1 MTAIPYV
8 VGQWVRGEK
17 FYGRV
22 AQIGEILDGPR
33 NCLWLLGT
41 RRIGKTSL
49 LKQVEYVTAS
59 DPGRGYFPIFW
70 DLQGSEDPDEL
81 HADFADA
88 LLDAEE
94 RLEQIGVSLA
104 EIEADDLFVSLGRL
118 RRQLRSRDFQLLL
131 LCDEV
136 EELIRL
142 NQKEPSLL
150 RKLRREMQSREG
162 IRSVFASTIRL
173 WALAEQKGDTSPFLH
188 GFTPPLYIQTLS
200 DDEARSLIRQTNL
213 SQASRSNFDD
223 ETVETIR
230 ARCDNHPYLIQLVCK
245 RYLELTDLEE
255 ALEHVA
261 TDRMVSYFFS
271 VDFEMLSESERD
283 IVRMIAEQ
291 SAAASDSIQESL
303 SITAGA
309 LRDSLNRLEQ
319 MGFIRRNVER
329 RFILVNY
336 FFRRWIK
343 DLASMEQSS
352 TYSRPAAISTE
363 DTTLGQDGGLGV
375 IDRRYQLLQ
384 QAGEGATGIVYKA
397 YDKLLQVGI
406 AIKVLRTEFAGNEAV
421 LERFR
426 KEIILSRDIGHPNVL
441 RVYHLGEFGGGK
453 YLTMQWVDGRTLGSL
468 VSAEAPFTEARCV
481 AIAAK
486 LAAALEAAHAHK
498 VLHRDIK
505 PENVLLDGD
514 EEPHITDFGVAR
526 VLGEPGITRPGIF
539 LGTPNYA
546 SPEQA
551 KLSPLDERS
560 DHYALA
566 VVLFEMA
573 TGRRPFEAA
582 TAEEILKM
590 HKTAPPPDPREIQPN
605 ISPEFSKLILRC
617 LEKDPAKRYPNTG
630 ALRSALEGLRS
641 H

>member
-1 MTAIPYV
+1 M
-8 VGQWVRGEK
+8 
-17 FYGRV
+17 
-22 AQIGEILDGPR
+22 
-33 NCLWLLGT
+33 
-41 RRIGKTSL
+41 
-49 LKQVEYVTAS
+49 
-59 DPGRGYFPIFW
+59 
-70 DLQGSEDPDEL
+70 
-81 HADFADA
+81 
-88 LLDAEE
+88 
-94 RLEQIGVSLA
+94 
-104 EIEADDLFVSLGRL
+104 
-118 RRQLRSRDFQLLL
+118 
-131 LCDEV
+131 

-213 SQASRSNFDD
+213 SRASRSNFDD

-283 IVRMIAEQ
+283 IVRIIADQ

-303 SITAGA
+303 SITVGA

-319 MGFIRRNVER
+319 LGFIRRNVER
-329 RFILVNY
+329 RYILVNY
-336 FFRRWIK
+336 FFRRWMK

-352 TYSRPAAISTE
+352 ADSPPAGISTE
-363 DTTLGQDGGLGV
+363 DTTLGHDLGLGV
-375 IDRRYQLLQ
+375 LDSRYQLLE

-397 YDKLLQVGI
+397 YDKLLQVKI
-406 AIKVLRTEFAGNEAV
+406 AIKVLRSKFARNEAV

-441 RVYHLGEFGGGK
+441 RMYHPGEFGGKK
-453 YLTMQWVDGRTLGSL
+453 YLTMQWVDGQTLGSL
-468 VSAEAPFTEARCV
+468 ISAEASLAEARCA
-481 AIAAK
+481 AIGAK

-505 PENVLLDGD
+505 PQNVLLDGD
-514 EEPHITDFGVAR
+514 EDAAWKKIPPRGTRTLRYSAQRSRVYRVAR
-526 VLGEPGITRPGIF
+526 
-539 LGTPNYA
+539 YA
-546 SPEQA
+546 
-551 KLSPLDERS
+551 
-560 DHYALA
+560 
-566 VVLFEMA
+566 
-573 TGRRPFEAA
+573 
-582 TAEEILKM
+582 
-590 HKTAPPPDPREIQPN
+590 
-605 ISPEFSKLILRC
+605 
-617 LEKDPAKRYPNTG
+617 
-630 ALRSALEGLRS
+630 
-641 H
+641 